1 MPGKKKEQKAHRKSG
16 RVPYGDGGIGGKAVH
31 TEWTRRLNIWT

>member
-1 MPGKKKEQKAHRKSG
+1 MPGKKKDQKAHRKSE
-16 RVPYGDGGIGGKAVH
+16 RVLYLDVGIGRKAVC